1 MRAIYRFLV
10 KTHHES
16 FGHDLAS
23 ADAQASLRIDVITRS
38 LERIANAPHMGTR
51 ITTPGGTFRFV
62 SFDRTVYWF
71 RLKAETETVVV
82 ESIFHGGQDHLG
94 RMMARLMAEGDG

>member
-1 MRAIYRFLV
+1 MRTIYRFLG

-16 FGHDLAS
+16 LGHDLAS
-23 ADAQASLRIDVITRS
+23 ADAQASRRIGVITHN

-51 ITTPGGTFRFV
+51 ITAPTGTFRFV
-62 SFDRTVYWF
+62 SFERTVYWF
-71 RLKAETETVVV
+71 RLKADTETIVV